1 MSFENISV
9 NQEDRICTITINRPK
24 KLNALNIDTLKE
36 ISQAVNDAIEDDQV
50 GGIIVTG
57 AGDKAFAAGA
67 DVAEF
72 SDYNPSE
79 AKEMAENTH
88 HIFRDIENSPKP
100 IIAAINGIALGGGCE
115 LAMACHLRIASNN
128 VRLGQPEVGLGL
140 IPGYGGTQK
149 MSRLIGKTKAMEYL
163 LTGDMITAAQA
174 ENMGLINYM
183 VDPQSLMQSVNDLL
197 SKILSKSPLA
207 VRKLIE
213 CVNAQFDENKDGYK
227 IEIEEFASSFSTED
241 FKEGVSAFLNK
252 KEPNFKGK

>member
-1 MSFENISV
+1 MSFDNISV
-9 NQEDRICTITINRPK
+9 NQEGRICTVTINRPK

-36 ISQAVNDAIEDDQV
+36 IGKAINDAVEDEQV
-50 GGIIVTG
+50 GGVIVTG
-57 AGDKAFAAGA
+57 AGEKAFAAGA

-88 HIFRDIENSPKP
+88 HVFRDIENAPKP
-100 IIAAINGIALGGGCE
+100 IVAAINGFALGGGCE

-140 IPGYGGTQK
+140 IPGYGGTQR
-149 MSRLIGKTKAMEYL
+149 MSQLMGKTKAMEYL

-183 VDPQSLMQSVNDLL
+183 VEPQSLMQSAHDLL
-197 SKILSKSPLA
+197 NKILSKSPLA

-213 CVNAQFDENKDGYK
+213 CVNAQFDESKDGFK
-227 IEIEEFASSFSTED
+227 TEIEEFASSFGTED

-252 KEPNFKGK
+252 QEPNFKGK